1 MSLNHQTLERI
12 LQLQSAGKDYRIER
26 YDYEIDLFLTEFID
40 GTVRKRP
47 RNIDEHNFSKKQNV
61 SENKLKALTPA
72 TKHHLPLST
81 YFYLAI
87 VNFRNLK
94 MRCS

>member
-12 LQLQSAGKDYRIER
+12 LQLQSAGKDYCIER
-26 YDYEIDLFLTEFID
+26 CDYAIDLFLTEFID
-40 GTVRKRP
+40 GAVRKRP
-47 RNIDEHNFSKKQNV
+47 CHVDGHNYSKKQNV
-61 SENKLKALTPA
+61 IENKLKALTPA

-87 VNFRNLK
+87 VNFWNLK